1 MPIPVIPYLPEPL
14 THVEQELYTRH
25 HAGTGL
31 GSPDITSSVAK
42 LRQDTD
48 LARRQAITRK
58 LLGGRRSKKEGVSM
72 SVQPPRHEDMDPNSP
87 ENLRKMKP
95 KSEEGEYIPFAP
107 PDGISYEKG

>member
-14 THVEQELYTRH
+14 THVEQELYTRP

-48 LARRQAITRK
+48 LERRRAITRK
-58 LLGGRRSKKEGVSM
+58 LLGGRQSKKEGVSM
-72 SVQPPRHEDMDPNSP
+72 PVQPPRHKDMDPNSP
-87 ENLRKMKP
+87 ENLSKMKP
-95 KSEEGEYIPFAP
+95 KREEGEYIPYALP
-107 PDGISYEKG
+107 EGISYETG